1 MDMMPKGWDIADH
14 FPEEVENEGLTLG
27 GMLNTAKEFEPENYK
42 KLINKIKETWEQRE
56 AKEQLEKIS
65 DQYIYVRA
73 LDEFFELKTRD
84 FVKSTTLNN
93 WWAHKFKNKL
103 GRGNVS
109 DRLLA
114 NPETKKVLNYIKLAK
129 RDPGVI
135 DVSTK
140 DNPLITPGK
149 YLNIYNPNNFELLK
163 GDITPF
169 IKFYEE
175 FLGPRS

>member
-1 MDMMPKGWDIADH
+1 MVEVAIILLEKDITEKIKIINPDPMNMMPKGWDIADH

-135 DVSTK
+135 DVSQS
-140 DNPLITPGK
+140 
-149 YLNIYNPNNFELLK
+149 
-163 GDITPF
+163 
-169 IKFYEE
+169 
-175 FLGPRS
+175 RSLSSSKLFGL